1 VRQAGRAAS
10 PQLTPVAVGNA
21 TAPTA
26 PAVSGGPR
34 PRHLVAVPDLPPR
47 DVPPQDAPGGGRLP
61 LVTLDRL
68 PGRLGPGGDT
78 ELLVMAANPGTG
90 ILPESWLGLVLPPGA
105 RVSSVTPPAGT
116 VAVTERVGP
125 YEVVRARLGELAPG
139 ACVGLDVSI
148 TVPGR
153 CGPHRVSAFVTPRTE
168 PEFTLTCDHVLQ
180 VDRTA

>member
-1 VRQAGRAAS
+1 VRQAGRAPS
-10 PQLTPVAVGNA
+10 PQLTPMAVGNA
-21 TAPTA
+21 TASTA
-26 PAVSGGPR
+26 PAVSGGPL
-34 PRHLVAVPDLPPR
+34 PRHLVAVPDLPPQ
-47 DVPPQDAPGGGRLP
+47 DVPGGGRWP

-90 ILPESWLGLVLPPGA
+90 NLPESWLRLVLPPGA

-139 ACVGLDVSI
+139 ACVGLDVSL

-153 CGPHRVSAFVTPRTE
+153 CGPHRVSAFVTPCTE
-168 PEFTLTCDHVLQ
+168 PELTLTCDHVLQ